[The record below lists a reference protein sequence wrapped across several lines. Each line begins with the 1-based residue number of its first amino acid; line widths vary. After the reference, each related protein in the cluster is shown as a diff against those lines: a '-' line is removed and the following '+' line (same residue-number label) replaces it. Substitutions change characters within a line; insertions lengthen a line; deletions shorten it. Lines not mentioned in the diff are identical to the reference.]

1 MQTSQLPFSFQLLE
15 IFRNHDHSRQSYH
28 NSYQEHLLDEYKEE
42 SDRDDSDHKSEG
54 HRRHRIEQKFFLIP
68 FFYIS
73 SSKYGKLRISSFINF
88 S

>member
-15 IFRNHDHSRQSYH
+15 IFQNHDHSRQSYD
-28 NSYQEHLLDEYKEE
+28 NNYQEYLLDEYKEE
-42 SDRDDSDHKSEG
+42 SDGDDSDHKSEG
-54 HRRHRIEQKFFLIP
+54 HCRHRIEQKFFLIP

-73 SSKYGKLRISSFINF
+73 SSKYGELRISSFINF